1 MSAVEYATSSEARQ
15 NFKEMLDAAAAG
27 RLVIVRRD
35 DTATAVQDAARLQ
48 HFLAAVIPSRA
59 AIVAEHDGY
68 SIFLDDLPIGADGAT
83 LDEAITEMIKALRTY
98 SVAWHEVLANA
109 PNHRDNW
116 GLVQLIALSTDDQL
130 RNWLT
135 GKG

>member
-59 AIVAEHDGY
+59 AIVAENDGY
-68 SIFLDDLPIGADGAT
+68 SIFLGDLPIGADGAT
-83 LDEAITEMIKALRTY
+83 LDEAISEMINALRTY
-98 SVAWHEVLANA
+98 AVAWHEVLGKA

-116 GLVQLIALSTDDQL
+116 GLVQLIALSTNDQL
-130 RNWLT
+130 RSWLT
-135 GKG
+135 GEG

>member
-59 AIVAEHDGY
+59 AIVAENDCY
-68 SIFLDDLPIGADGAT
+68 SIFLGDLPIGADGAT
-83 LDEAITEMIKALRTY
+83 LDEAISEMINALRTY
-98 SVAWHEVLANA
+98 AVAWHEVLGKA

-116 GLVQLIALSTDDQL
+116 GLVQLIALSTNDQL
-130 RNWLT
+130 RSWLT
-135 GKG
+135 GEG